1 MTTVSQA
8 RLGKWFNEEFAKH
21 AARGH
26 ELGWAKGWA
35 EGVAQG
41 RAEGVAQER
50 ARRLAL
56 LRRQAAGKF
65 GAATAERLQALVGSD
80 ASAAQLER
88 LGEWIIDCG
97 SGPELLARISG
108 HGDDAAS

>member
-8 RLGKWFNEEFAKH
+8 RLGKWFKDEAAKH
-21 AARGH
+21 TARGR
-26 ELGWAKGWA
+26 EL
-35 EGVAQG
+35 G

-50 ARRLAL
+50 ARSLAL

-97 SGPELLARISG
+97 SGPELLARISR
-108 HGDDAAS
+108 HGDDAG

>member
-8 RLGKWFNEEFAKH
+8 RLGKWFEDEFAKH
-21 AARGH
+21 TARGH
-26 ELGWAKGWA
+26 EL
-35 EGVAQG
+35 G

-50 ARRLAL
+50 ARSLAL
-56 LRRQAAGKF
+56 LRRLAAGKF

-80 ASAAQLER
+80 ASAEQLER

>member
-35 EGVAQG
+35 EGW
-41 RAEGVAQER
+41 AEGVAQER

-97 SGPELLARISG
+97 SGAELLARISG
-108 HGDDAAS
+108 HGDDDAS

>member
-1 MTTVSQA
+1 MAQG
-8 RLGKWFNEEFAKH
+8 R
-21 AARGH
+21 
-26 ELGWAKGWA
+26 A

-41 RAEGVAQER
+41 RAEGAAQER
-50 ARRLAL
+50 ARSLAL

-97 SGPELLARISG
+97 SGPELLARISR
-108 HGDDAAS
+108 HGDAAAS